1 MDSFWLRKDCG
12 VKFSF
17 SLNCVRL
24 IFSGVIKIGSRVSSE
39 NGEGKLDRDTG
50 LGGDFGESSAVILSV
65 GDFERREAKLSLL
78 EHRTV
83 LTTVRWLSFENCLGV
98 PRFVKYDA

>member
-17 SLNCVRL
+17 TLSCVRL
-24 IFSGVIKIGSRVSSE
+24 IFSGVIKIGSRMSSE
-39 NGEGKLDRDTG
+39 HGEGSVERDTG
-50 LGGDFGESSAVILSV
+50 LGEYFEDFGESSAIILSV

-78 EHRTV
+78 EHRIV
-83 LTTVRWLSFENCLGV
+83 LITVR
-98 PRFVKYDA
+98 